1 MTEPDS
7 SESITVTF
15 KKQNIIEILSKN
27 PSLQEFN
34 NLTELLSVKFQ
45 PTQEDLI
52 QENISIKL
60 DESRLFSVVSN
71 NEDQNNIIES
81 TKDFQITTATLKK
94 ILGFFFFFLTN
105 NFFFTFFFFSEEP
118 ENDDNIP
125 LNFDSYATLV
135 KLNKNSCVQEINNF
149 VDQIENKSLSLNKKS
164 INSKTILNLQFPSGV
179 YIL

>member
-94 ILGFFFFFLTN
+94 ILGFFFFF
-105 NFFFTFFFFSEEP
+105 
-118 ENDDNIP
+118 
-125 LNFDSYATLV
+125 SY
-135 KLNKNSCVQEINNF
+135 K
-149 VDQIENKSLSLNKKS
+149 
-164 INSKTILNLQFPSGV
+164 
-179 YIL
+179 